1 MNLDPAEVGDMPVA
15 SNAIAIPEGLD
26 ELDVLPRAGL
36 SDLREHAATVSRQY
50 SVFHNVQAER
60 VPLHDSCGIG
70 VLRQR
75 KPLILR
81 DHPGSAG
88 LRNARKVSNRGVQR
102 PKMHFVPVKTLGQ
115 QDLQLLG
122 RVRSK
127 LVSQRT
133 ELISQVRGLA
143 SEYGVTFPTSRAAL
157 MAGLPLALEDADNG
171 LTQLARFALLNVLE
185 DIRALDSRLAALTLQ
200 TAALAKQEPAYARLL
215 TVPGF
220 GPVVAPTFIAAV
232 GDGKQFEHG
241 RDVSA
246 WLGMVP
252 KQHGTGGKVQ
262 LMRISKNGDRDLRTL
277 LIHGA
282 RAVLRWVDRRD
293 DAMSR
298 WLVSLRA
305 RRGEARTIVA
315 LANKLATRSERCR
328 RNRAE
333 SAASGRRSCCQ
344 HRRDQAP
351 IGSGISRRTCQKN
364 LIFGC
369 PLLSCSRAFAVGS
382 FRARRTQ
389 RDTQW

>member
-1 MNLDPAEVGDMPVA
+1 MKAKLVG
-15 SNAIAIPEGLD
+15 I
-26 ELDVLPRAGL
+26 
-36 SDLREHAATVSRQY
+36 DLAK
-50 SVFHNVQAER
+50 SVFQVCVISLSGSVLFNKKFTRAKFLEWLKDLEPTTVAMEACATGHFWGRKLQAAGHTVRLIPAQHVKAFCR
-60 VPLHDSCGIG
+60 VHKNDSGDALAITE
-70 VLRQR
+70 
-75 KPLILR
+75 
-81 DHPGSAG
+81 A
-88 LRNARKVSNRGVQR
+88 VQR

-127 LVSQRT
+127 IVSQRT

-185 DIRALDSRLAALTLQ
+185 DIRALDSRLAALALQ

-315 LANKLATRSERCR
+315 LANKLARIGWAVLRGDQDFDVNKAFRPKAVKQQTV
-328 RNRAE
+328 
-333 SAASGRRSCCQ
+333 AA
-344 HRRDQAP
+344 
-351 IGSGISRRTCQKN
+351 
-364 LIFGC
+364 
-369 PLLSCSRAFAVGS
+369 
-382 FRARRTQ
+382 
-389 RDTQW
+389 

>member
-1 MNLDPAEVGDMPVA
+1 MKAKLVG
-15 SNAIAIPEGLD
+15 I
-26 ELDVLPRAGL
+26 
-36 SDLREHAATVSRQY
+36 DLAK
-50 SVFHNVQAER
+50 SVFQVCVIALSGSVLFNKKFTRAKFLEWLKDLEPTTVAMEACATGHFWGRKLQAAGHMVRLIPAQHVKAFCR
-60 VPLHDSCGIG
+60 VHKNDSGDALAITE
-70 VLRQR
+70 
-75 KPLILR
+75 
-81 DHPGSAG
+81 A
-88 LRNARKVSNRGVQR
+88 VQR

-315 LANKLATRSERCR
+315 LANKLARIGWAVLR
-328 RNRAE
+328 
-333 SAASGRRSCCQ
+333 G
-344 HRRDQAP
+344 DQDFDVN
-351 IGSGISRRTCQKN
+351 K
-364 LIFGC
+364 
-369 PLLSCSRAFAVGS
+369 AFRPKAVKQQT
-382 FRARRTQ
+382 ATA
-389 RDTQW
+389 

>member
-1 MNLDPAEVGDMPVA
+1 MDA
-15 SNAIAIPEGLD
+15 SPLRLHRAR
-26 ELDVLPRAGL
+26 LDVQHHSQQKEA
-36 SDLREHAATVSRQY
+36 SDMKAKLVGIDLAK
-50 SVFHNVQAER
+50 SVFQVCVIALSGSVLFNKKFTRAKFLEWLKDLEPTTVAMEACATGHFWGRKLQAAGHMVRLIPAQHVKAFCR
-60 VPLHDSCGIG
+60 VHKNDSGDALAITE
-70 VLRQR
+70 
-75 KPLILR
+75 
-81 DHPGSAG
+81 A
-88 LRNARKVSNRGVQR
+88 VQR

-185 DIRALDSRLAALTLQ
+185 DIRALDSRLAALALQ

-315 LANKLATRSERCR
+315 LANKLARIGWAVLR
-328 RNRAE
+328 
-333 SAASGRRSCCQ
+333 G
-344 HRRDQAP
+344 DQDFDVNKAFRP
-351 IGSGISRRTCQKN
+351 KAVKQKT
-364 LIFGC
+364 
-369 PLLSCSRAFAVGS
+369 ATA
-382 FRARRTQ
+382 
-389 RDTQW
+389 